1 MKTERLV
8 VARELEVVL
17 EAGKSDIPID
27 FEATFL
33 GTEVLTEDFLTLL
46 HMAIIR
52 LSYLKSLDVIYKHLV
67 QITS

>member
-1 MKTERLV
+1 MTAEKLLKTERLV

-33 GTEVLTEDFLTLL
+33 GTEVLRRIF
-46 HMAIIR
+46 
-52 LSYLKSLDVIYKHLV
+52 
-67 QITS
+67 